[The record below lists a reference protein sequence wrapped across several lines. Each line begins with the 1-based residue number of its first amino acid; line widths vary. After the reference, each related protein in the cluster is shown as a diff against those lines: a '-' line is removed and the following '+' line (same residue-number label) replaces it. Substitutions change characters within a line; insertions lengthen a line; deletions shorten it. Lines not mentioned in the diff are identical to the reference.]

1 MKNNSTIL
9 IDTSMKQRMLI
20 LFMVFICSG
29 IFQNLF
35 GQNLANYTVSSGS
48 IVYNS
53 IESSGDAIFSWR
65 NTGASTE
72 DDNRSFQVPIGFD
85 FYYIG
90 QRYTMFS
97 VSTNGFIDFSN
108 STRDGGPGNGTRT
121 YWAFGPYDQDLSS
134 STRSAPSGD
143 AGTVLAIAPFY
154 YDLTTQGEVDPL
166 GGSIKYLV
174 TGTAPNR
181 VLTVEWI
188 RMAIWTNTT
197 PNFNF
202 QLKLYETSGKIEFLY
217 STMTQGTFDWA
228 ASPTTG
234 YTIGMSGPTISNPPT
249 TGQVLIQQSANSTSF
264 SAAQQNNLQTVPTA
278 NTILTFTP
286 NVPTAAP
293 TNLTF
298 TSVTTTGMTLNWT
311 DNASNEIGYV
321 IYRSD
326 DGGVTF
332 NFIRQLAANSN
343 TSAEANLVPGT
354 TYNWRVYALTVGAL
368 SNPLSGSRTTTAAS
382 QFISNQ
388 TGNWNTGSTWV
399 GGSVPSAYS
408 KVIINNGHTVTINTN
423 VQVSDLTVGQ
433 GTSGTLIIGN
443 NTTSRAVTISGN
455 LDIQSGAVFRTNSAN
470 NSTNTMTIAGNI
482 TNAGTL
488 EMFPVASRVCNVT
501 FTKSGSQS
509 ISGNGIVT
517 HFNLMTLNMGSSKNN
532 ILDVF
537 TTNFSAP
544 NNFLTLTNGTFKLT
558 TAATIT
564 PFTASTTIPLSA
576 GLLINNSSAIVNTTG
591 GTLNVNGDLIVT
603 AGTLNIGNAINNHL
617 ISNGGKI
624 VFNGGTVNIAGGF
637 IPKDN
642 YTITDLTISNGTVT
656 INTMGSNNT
665 TYAPFSILVSGSKFN
680 QSGGTIV
687 LQQKGTGTGVDSL
700 GYTNYFYSIYTVSGG
715 TLQLGNAS
723 TPTSQIMNIKSSI
736 PVNNLRIF
744 DNKVT
749 AVLKDF
755 PLTVYGNVDNTGGI
769 LNANGQN
776 MIVGGS
782 WNNTGTFNPTTA
794 MVTFNGSIAQSVSRS
809 GGETFNQFTVSK
821 SGGILSLGS
830 NVAVSDIFALSSG
843 TISVGSNTLTLNG
856 PVSGG
861 GILISGV
868 SGTVNYNKSSNAQNI
883 LKANYGN
890 LIFSPFTKTLPS
902 VATDTIG
909 IAGTFTSGLANG
921 HTITGSSVSFNGSG
935 AQTIP
940 VFNFNNLSLAT
951 GGIKTFA
958 AGTDT
963 IFGDLKIA
971 AGVTMNDGGAS
982 VIAQKNIINSGT
994 HSGTGNITL
1003 FAGTASHG
1011 ISGVG
1016 TFGNL
1021 IINDVLGAT
1030 ITNDLT
1036 VNGQLSLTS
1045 GVILGGAY
1053 KVIINGNVVQTA
1065 GWVNGT
1071 IQRAITAGTG
1081 STIVFDIGDATY
1093 RTPATITFANVS
1105 TPGTVTINSTSGDH
1119 PQISG
1124 SEIDQTNSVNRYWT
1138 ISKNAIV
1145 FDTCSIVFGWASPS
1159 DQDVTG
1165 SEALYIIGRYNSSVW
1180 DTTRADLKTSSS
1192 IRAKGVISFGD
1203 FIVGFNGNA
1212 NAFRTKGAGAGTG
1225 NWTSNIWQ
1233 YYNSQIATWRD
1244 TTVYPLATNAGVIT
1258 IRTGDFV
1265 TIPID
1270 IVIDQSIVQSDAKL
1284 TVASGNTLTIR
1295 DGSSVD
1301 LTVSGV
1307 LTNEGNDIVVNS
1319 GATIS
1324 FVNGSTYQHAIA
1336 GGNVPTASWNATS
1349 TCEIT
1354 GATTTAPGNL
1364 NQLFGNFRWNCSSQ
1378 SAPISLS
1385 GAPNIVSGRFNVAS
1399 TGSSSLQLFS
1409 AGGTKSIGG
1418 SFSVSGG
1425 IVNGISGVAT
1435 DWSRIIVGDSLIVN
1449 GGLLSLSTGTGGVM
1463 GIDVAGLVKVSGGI
1477 LRMSS
1482 TAAIDTLWVSKD
1494 FIHTAGTIEQ
1504 TGAGRGR
1511 IIFDGTIPQIYT
1523 SGGSITTNID
1533 FSVLTGSSLVLGTS
1547 VISGTGTF
1555 TLQNGATISL
1565 GSALGITSSGTNGNI
1580 QLSGT
1585 RTFGTGANYIYNG
1598 VVAQQTGNGLPSTVN
1613 TLTILDSVG
1622 IVTLSGNVTVTDSL
1636 KLIKG
1641 EFNIGANTLVLNNV
1655 ALVNNGSL
1663 SSGISGHVSYNRS
1676 SDGQEVIP
1684 AVYGNLSFSNF
1695 KKVLPAAQIKIAG
1708 SFTPGTATG
1717 HTITGDT
1724 INYNGTAQTIA
1735 AFTYNNLMTSGS
1747 GTKTLG
1753 GHSVVNGNLS
1763 LLGGSFADG
1772 AYTITVKGNIINDVS
1787 HIGIG
1792 KIYLNGGTT
1801 FHSLSGS
1808 GTYTN
1813 MDLDDANG
1821 ITTTGNLRVNGVL
1834 TLTSG
1839 IISLGTDTL
1848 IIGTTGTIER
1858 AANSLLRH
1866 IFGAI
1871 TKPVPV
1877 NAAPQTILFET
1888 GDLTKWTPVSVIFN
1902 SVTVS
1907 GTLTARAIAGE
1918 HPNVNGSGIDP
1929 LKDVNRY
1936 WSLNNRS
1943 TIFSTADVILNF
1955 DPTDKDAAANTAYFF
1970 VKRYLT
1976 SAWSTPTVNSRGS
1989 TNIRV
1994 NGLNQF
2000 GDFVVGE
2007 LTTLFYWSGLAGNH
2021 LWTDINNWNLLNIPT
2036 IANDVILNGADTI
2049 EINTAAVC
2057 KNITFGNTSLV
2068 VTILSTYSLNVSGN
2082 LIMTDGKLNTQNV
2095 FPSVT
2100 GTTTLSGGTIGYTST
2115 SAQAIPVRSYFGLAV
2130 GGGSTKTAS
2139 GAITTNQNLTIESG
2153 TTFHDAGNV
2162 ITVKG
2167 NVANNGVHSGA
2178 GGILLNGTI
2187 QQQISGVG
2195 SFAKLELNNSNG
2207 ALLQGGI
2214 STSILTMTLGTLNTG
2229 TDSITI
2235 TNTRTGSGII
2245 IGKIRRLHTFLPN
2258 VSYEFESPNNT
2269 LSFDNI
2275 GVLPASVT
2283 VTVVL
2288 DSSTIINSYMNPI
2301 NRYYSTFQS
2310 GGSGYRY
2317 KFRMHYQDSEIASP
2331 NSEATLQ
2338 VWRES
2343 TPGVWTRL
2351 GINSNDAINNWVQW
2365 DSASTT
2371 GRFSLSSRTITNVV
2385 LALAS
2390 NAVNPVPGDQVTYT
2404 ISYNNTGD
2412 GTATNFIVV
2421 APIPLNT
2428 SYVPGSVFINGN
2440 PISDGTLGI
2449 PLNPSTI
2456 TVILSTLPGGSSGN
2470 IAYKVIIN

>member
-1 MKNNSTIL
+1 MNNSSTIL

-20 LFMVFICSG
+20 LFLVFIFSG
-29 IFQNLF
+29 TFQNLF

-174 TGTAPNR
+174 TGTTPNR

-202 QLKLYETSGKIEFLY
+202 QLKLYETNGKIEFLY

-228 ASPTTG
+228 SSPTTG

-249 TGQVLIQQSANSTSF
+249 TGQVLIQQTANSTTF
-264 SAAQQNNLQTVPTA
+264 SAVQQNNLQTVPTA

-286 NVPTAAP
+286 NTPTAAP

-298 TSVTTTGMTLNWT
+298 SSVTTTGMTLNWT
-311 DNASNEIGYV
+311 DNASNEVGYV

-326 DGGVTF
+326 DGGATY

-343 TSAEANLVPGT
+343 SSVETNLVPGT
-354 TYNWRVYALTVGAL
+354 TYNWRIYALTVGAL
-368 SNPLSGSRTTTAAS
+368 SAPLSGSRTTTAAS

-399 GGSVPSAYS
+399 GGSVPTAYS
-408 KVIINNGHTVTINTN
+408 KVIINNGHTVTINAN

-482 TNAGTL
+482 TNAGTF

-509 ISGNGIVT
+509 ISGSGSVT

-537 TTNFSAP
+537 STNFTAP

-558 TAATIT
+558 SAATIT
-564 PFTASTTIPLSA
+564 PFTATTTIPISA
-576 GLLINNSSAIVNTTG
+576 GLLINNSSAVVNTTG

-603 AGTLNIGNAINNHL
+603 AGSLNIGSAINNHL
-617 ISNGGKI
+617 ISYGGKI

-723 TPTSQIMNIKSSI
+723 TPASQVMYIKSSI

-744 DNKVT
+744 NSNVT
-749 AVLKDF
+749 AVLNTF
-755 PLTVYGNVDNTGGI
+755 PLTVNGNVDNTGGI
-769 LNANGQN
+769 LHANGKD
-776 MIVGGS
+776 MTVTGS
-782 WNNTGTFNPTTA
+782 WNNTGTFTPTTA
-794 MVTFNGSIAQSVSRS
+794 MVTFNGSAAQNVSRT
-809 GGETFNQFTVSK
+809 GGETFNKLTISK

-830 NVAVSDIFALSSG
+830 NISVSDIFSLASG
-843 TISVGSNTLTLNG
+843 TFSVGTNTLTLDG
-856 PVSGG
+856 PVNGS
-861 GILISGV
+861 GILTSAIA
-868 SGTVNYNKSSNAQNI
+868 GTVNYNKSSNIQNV

-890 LIFSPFTKTLPS
+890 LIFSAYTKTLPPVS
-902 VATDTIG
+902 TDTIG
-909 IAGTFTSGLANG
+909 IAGTFTSSLAIG
-921 HTITGSSVSFNGSG
+921 HTVTGSSVSFNGSG
-935 AQTIP
+935 DQTIP

-951 GGIKTFA
+951 GGTKIFTT
-958 AGTDT
+958 GNDT
-963 IFGDLKIA
+963 VYGDLKIA
-971 AGVTMNDGGAS
+971 VGVTLNDGGAS
-982 VIAQKNIINSGT
+982 IITQKNIINNGT

-1003 FAGTASHG
+1003 FGGTASHG

-1016 TFGNL
+1016 PFGNL
-1021 IINDVLGAT
+1021 IINDALGVT

-1045 GVILGGAY
+1045 GVILGGAN
-1053 KVIINGNVVQTA
+1053 KVIVNGNVVQTA

-1071 IQRAITAGTG
+1071 IRRAIAAGSG
-1081 STIVFDIGDATY
+1081 STYVFDVGDGTY
-1093 RTPATITFANVS
+1093 RTPATISFVNVT
-1105 TPGTVTINSTSGDH
+1105 TPGTITVNSTIGDH

-1138 ISKNAIV
+1138 ISKNSIV
-1145 FDTCSIVFGWASPS
+1145 FDTSSIVFEWASPN

-1165 SEALYIIGRYNSSVW
+1165 SEALYIIGRYNGSVW
-1180 DTTRADLKTSSS
+1180 DTTSVDLKTSSS
-1192 IRAKGVISFGD
+1192 IRAKGVLTFGD

-1225 NWTSNIWQ
+1225 DWTSNIWQ

-1244 TTVYPLATNAGVIT
+1244 TSVYPIATNAGIIT
-1258 IRTGDFV
+1258 IRTGDIV

-1270 IVIDQSIVQSDAKL
+1270 IIIDQSIIQSDAKL
-1284 TVASGNTLTIR
+1284 NIASGNTLTIR

-1307 LTNEGNDIVVNS
+1307 LKNEGNDIIVNS
-1319 GATIS
+1319 GATVS
-1324 FVNGSTYQHAIA
+1324 FVNGSTYQHSIA
-1336 GGNVPTASWNATS
+1336 GGNIPIASWNSTS

-1354 GATTTAPGNL
+1354 GSTTTAPGNL
-1364 NQLFGNFRWNCSSQ
+1364 NQLFGNFRWNCTSQ

-1385 GAPNIVSGRFNVAS
+1385 GAPNSVSGRFSIAS
-1399 TGSSSLQLFS
+1399 TGSSSIQLFS
-1409 AGGTKSIGG
+1409 TGGTKSIGG

-1425 IVNGISGVAT
+1425 IVNGISGAAI
-1435 DWSRIIVGDSLIVN
+1435 DWSRIIVGDSLIVS

-1463 GIDVAGLVKVSGGI
+1463 GIDVAGLLKVSGGI
-1477 LRMSS
+1477 LRMSA
-1482 TAAIDTLWVSKD
+1482 TTAIDTIWVSKD
-1494 FIHTAGTIEQ
+1494 FSHTAGTIEQ

-1547 VISGTGTF
+1547 IIAGTGTF

-1565 GSALGITSSGTNGNI
+1565 GSALGISSSGATGNI
-1580 QLSGT
+1580 QLTGLRS
-1585 RTFGTGANYIYNG
+1585 FGTGANYIYNG
-1598 VVAQQTGNGLPSTVN
+1598 IVAQQTGNGLPLTVN
-1613 TLTILDSVG
+1613 KLTILDSIGV
-1622 IVTLSGNVTVTDSL
+1622 VSLTGNVTVTDSL
-1636 KLIKG
+1636 KLVKG
-1641 EFNIGANTLVLNNV
+1641 EFNIGSNSLVLNNV
-1655 ALVNNGSL
+1655 ALVGDGSL
-1663 SSGISGHVSYNRS
+1663 SSGAAGLVLYNRS

-1684 AVYGNLSFSNF
+1684 AMYGNLSFSNF
-1695 KKVLPAAQIKIAG
+1695 KKILPAAQIKIAG

-1735 AFTYNNLMTSGS
+1735 AFTYNNLITSGS
-1747 GTKTLG
+1747 GIKTLG
-1753 GHSVVNGNLS
+1753 GHAVVNGSLS
-1763 LLGGSFADG
+1763 LLGGSFADA
-1772 AYTITVKGNIINDVS
+1772 AYTVTVKGNILNNVS
-1787 HIGIG
+1787 HTGIG
-1792 KIYLNGGTT
+1792 KIYLNSGTT

-1821 ITTTGNLRVNGVL
+1821 ITTSGNLRINGVL

-1839 IISLGTDTL
+1839 IITLGSDTL

-1866 IFGAI
+1866 VFGAI

-1888 GDLTKWTPVSVIFN
+1888 GDLTKWTPVSVIYN
-1902 SVTVS
+1902 SVTVP
-1907 GTLTARAIAGE
+1907 GTLTVRSITGE

-1936 WSLNNRS
+1936 WSLYNLS
-1943 TIFSTADVILNF
+1943 TIFTTADVILNF
-1955 DPTDKDAAANTAYFF
+1955 DPADKDAGANTAYFF
-1970 VKRYLT
+1970 VKRYLS

-1994 NGLNQF
+1994 NGINQF
-2000 GDFVVGE
+2000 GDLAIGE
-2007 LTTLFYWSGLAGNH
+2007 LTTLFYWSGLAGNN

-2036 IANDVILNGADTI
+2036 VANDVILNGADTI
-2049 EINTAAVC
+2049 DVNTAAVC
-2057 KNITFGNTSLV
+2057 KNITLGNTALV
-2068 VTILSTYSLNVSGN
+2068 VTILSTSSLSVSGN
-2082 LIMTDGKLNTQNV
+2082 LLMTDGKLNTQNA
-2095 FPSVT
+2095 FPTVT
-2100 GTTTLSGGTIGYTST
+2100 GSTTLSGGTIGYTST
-2115 SAQAIPVRSYFGLAV
+2115 GAQSVPVRSYYGLAV
-2130 GGGSTKTAS
+2130 AGGSTKTAA
-2139 GAITTNQNLTIESG
+2139 GAIITNQNLTIASG
-2153 TTFHDAGNV
+2153 TTFNDAGN
-2162 ITVKG
+2162 IISVKR
-2167 NVANNGVHSGA
+2167 NVTNDGIHSGS

-2187 QQQISGVG
+2187 QQQIIGVG
-2195 SFAKLELNNSNG
+2195 SFSKLELNNNNG
-2207 ALLQGGI
+2207 ALLQGSI
-2214 STSILTMTLGTLNTG
+2214 STSLLTMTLGTLNTG

-2235 TNTRTGSGII
+2235 INTRTGSGII
-2245 IGKIRRLHTFLPN
+2245 IGKIRRLHAFLPTI
-2258 VSYEFESPNNT
+2258 SYEFESPNNT
-2269 LSFDNI
+2269 VNFDNI
-2275 GVLPASVT
+2275 GVLPTSVT

-2288 DSSTIINSYMNPI
+2288 DSSAIINTYMNPI
-2301 NRYYSTFQS
+2301 NRYYSTYQT
-2310 GGSGYRY
+2310 GGSGYQY
-2317 KFRMHYQDSEIASP
+2317 KFRIHYQDSEIAAP
-2331 NSEATLQ
+2331 NLEATLQ
-2338 VWRES
+2338 VWKES
-2343 TPGVWTRL
+2343 TPGVWNRL
-2351 GINSNDAINNWVQW
+2351 GVNAQDAVNNWVQW
-2365 DSASTT
+2365 DASTT
-2371 GRFSLSSRTITNVV
+2371 TGKFSLSSRTITNVV

-2404 ISYNNTGD
+2404 ISYNNSGD

-2428 SYVPGSVFINGN
+2428 SYVPGSVVI
-2440 PISDGTLGI
+2440 DGTPVSDISLGI
-2449 PLNPSTI
+2449 PVSPTTI